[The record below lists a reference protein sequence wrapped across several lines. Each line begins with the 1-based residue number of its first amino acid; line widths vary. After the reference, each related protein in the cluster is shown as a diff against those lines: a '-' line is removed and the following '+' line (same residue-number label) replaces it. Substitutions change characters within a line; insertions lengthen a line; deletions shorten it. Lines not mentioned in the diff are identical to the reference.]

1 VVGNLE
7 RFARGEPLDNVI
19 VRTWDAAIHIAD
31 RVIPQ
36 MTPTLALTGGNDDPI
51 TAPNMAGDGD
61 HNNDPA
67 HKAGDG
73 W

>member
-1 VVGNLE
+1 MPV
-7 RFARGEPLDNVI
+7 
-19 VRTWDAAIHIAD
+19 
-31 RVIPQ
+31 
-36 MTPTLALTGGNDDPI
+36 TLALTGGNDDPI

-61 HNNDPA
+61 HNNDRA